1 MPKSTPNQLDYYERI
16 RKLSLRDRNAIR
28 SAFSLPL
35 HSRPTM
41 DSLARKYKVSRS
53 VIFRIVHTP
62 VELEPEPA
70 IKEPIQ

>member
-1 MPKSTPNQLDYYERI
+1 MPRTPNQLDYYERI
-16 RKLSLRDRNAIR
+16 RKLSLHDRNAIR

-41 DSLARKYKVSRS
+41 DGLARQYKVSRS

-62 VELEPEPA
+62 PEPEP
-70 IKEPIQ
+70 IVKEPIQ